1 MDCCPPGS
9 SVHGILQGRILGW
22 VAISFSRGSSPH
34 PGTEPGSP
42 ALQEDSSSAESLG
55 KLTVH
60 LLNNTTFLAGWRPW
74 QCTAYIFMTTGCKGD
89 IWFTRTLPDS
99 GVPKSPFSKTSLTQ
113 WLSVFSLPWN
123 FIPEGCTIFTV
134 NSQPPLHVLPPCH
147 GEGAG
152 VTQWSYEPW
161 CAATPRWATVK
172 SSDKMWSTVETIPVF
187 LEQEPHEQYDSVT
200 EQQLIA

>member
-1 MDCCPPGS
+1 MG
-9 SVHGILQGRILGW
+9 
-22 VAISFSRGSSPH
+22 FSREEYWGGLPFPFPGDLPSH

-42 ALQEDSSSAESLG
+42 ALKEDSLSAESLE
-55 KLTVH
+55 KLTIH

-74 QCTAYIFMTTGCKGD
+74 QCTAYIFMTTGCKED

-99 GVPKSPFSKTSLTQ
+99 GVSKSPFSKMSLTQ
-113 WLSVFSLPWN
+113 WLSIFSLPWN
-123 FIPEGCTIFTV
+123 FIPEGYTIFTV

-152 VTQWSYEPW
+152 VTQWSYEL
-161 CAATPRWATVK
+161 CYVGTPRRVIVK
-172 SSDKMWSTVETIPVF
+172 SSDKMWSTGETTSVF
-187 LEQEPHEQYDSVT
+187 LQQEPYEQYDSAT